1 MKEAT
6 VGNWMTVEPLAV
18 TPNETL
24 LVAHERMQVANIR
37 HLPVIDD
44 WVSRRVIGLMTLGQI
59 RQAELEVA
67 AMYRGSE
74 IRPLVSQSKTVG
86 ELLTAVPITI
96 APDEPLAEAAR
107 LMLAHKLTALP
118 VTDDDNQLLGII
130 TESDIFGYLIETQT
144 PERS

>member
-18 TPNETL
+18 TPSETL
-24 LVAHERMQVANIR
+24 LAAHERMRKAHIR
-37 HLPVIDD
+37 HLPVIDA
-44 WVSRRVIGLMTLGQI
+44 WSSRQVIGLLTLGQI

-67 AMYRGSE
+67 AMYGGSE
-74 IRPLVSQSKTVG
+74 LRPLVSQSKTVG

-107 LMLAHKLTALP
+107 LLLAHKLTALP
-118 VTDDDNQLLGII
+118 VTNDDNQLLGII
-130 TESDIFGYLIETQT
+130 TESDIFGYLIEMQT
-144 PERS
+144 PQW